1 MRKAGKSSE
10 AILWGVD
17 FGIKI
22 KGKKKVVDEDTEVIN
37 YLLILFFRFP
47 LFQVLK

>member
-22 KGKKKVVDEDTEVIN
+22 KGKKKSG
-37 YLLILFFRFP
+37 R
-47 LFQVLK
+47 